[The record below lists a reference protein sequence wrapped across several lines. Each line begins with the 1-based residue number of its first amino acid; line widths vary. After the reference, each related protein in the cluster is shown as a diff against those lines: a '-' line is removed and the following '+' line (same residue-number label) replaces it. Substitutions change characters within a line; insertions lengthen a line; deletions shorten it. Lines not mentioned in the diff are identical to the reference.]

1 MESTLEPVSR
11 RCATSGLEFFVSPV
25 EQQLCKY
32 FETPLRSTSQNEVF
46 RTLFS
51 FRSGRRFFL
60 HSSPGETPFYSI
72 YPENGP
78 IHVSTDAIDGVG
90 VVEATGPVTVPRDLL
105 KAFST
110 LSSSVGRLPYINRAS
125 SDLKVSNGNVEC
137 RGGYLLFDCESC
149 SHCYYSSDLSNC
161 ESCIDCDRLFDC
173 SGCYE
178 TQLSRGCRECA
189 FADFSFDC
197 KECVLIFGCKNCS
210 NCVGCVGLEDK
221 SFCLFNEQLSQ
232 HEYFRRLSELN
243 IHVRQFFDAATDRYL
258 ELLKSM
264 ADRSITLRDNHNS
277 QGRFLYKCED
287 VADSYA
293 SASSRGSALL
303 YSCSGVEASLN
314 CVSGKR
320 LSRSYNTVG
329 CRDGENL
336 RFSVNCGP
344 GVSNLSYCLDC
355 RDSSNLIGCV
365 GLAGREYCVLNTQ
378 LTKSQFKEFVQELK
392 DNISF
397 NKQAG
402 RFLPLTMSPFAYN
415 QSEAAEHFPLNPV
428 QAKLLGFRWEER
440 QEEIRPLDYVKDLG
454 GNLGEVPDS
463 ALESSRASI
472 SKDVYLCALSGKPF
486 QLIGP
491 ELSLLTVLRLPPPV
505 CCFDQRLLNRNRRL
519 TIGGG
524 HD

>member
-1 MESTLEPVSR
+1 
-11 RCATSGLEFFVSPV
+11 
-25 EQQLCKY
+25 
-32 FETPLRSTSQNEVF
+32 
-46 RTLFS
+46 
-51 FRSGRRFFL
+51 
-60 HSSPGETPFYSI
+60 
-72 YPENGP
+72 
-78 IHVSTDAIDGVG
+78 
-90 VVEATGPVTVPRDLL
+90 
-105 KAFST
+105 
-110 LSSSVGRLPYINRAS
+110 
-125 SDLKVSNGNVEC
+125 
-137 RGGYLLFDCESC
+137 
-149 SHCYYSSDLSNC
+149 
-161 ESCIDCDRLFDC
+161 
-173 SGCYE
+173 
-178 TQLSRGCRECA
+178 
-189 FADFSFDC
+189 
-197 KECVLIFGCKNCS
+197 
-210 NCVGCVGLEDK
+210 
-221 SFCLFNEQLSQ
+221 
-232 HEYFRRLSELN
+232 
-243 IHVRQFFDAATDRYL
+243 
-258 ELLKSM
+258 
-264 ADRSITLRDNHNS
+264 
-277 QGRFLYKCED
+277 
-287 VADSYA
+287 
-293 SASSRGSALL
+293 
-303 YSCSGVEASLN
+303 
-314 CVSGKR
+314 
-320 LSRSYNTVG
+320 
-329 CRDGENL
+329 
-336 RFSVNCGP
+336 
-344 GVSNLSYCLDC
+344 LDC